1 MTCPQLQAKLNILKS
16 AQALLAQYD
25 ATDTTKAATAEM
37 RTMTEEWEVVLDELA
52 EHFTV
57 SIKQAQA
64 IMDKNIEQGKTHCLG
79 PVELEKAFG
88 IKLDKKD
95 IPKIP
100 FSKEEL
106 ERAAEKG
113 QFLVLRANVD
123 DQGQPL
129 TMKRLRA
136 MMLRRG
142 YDKELDKDGQAKGK
156 ITAGDDYSD
165 VEKWWNDDPIELRWA
180 LVDKEVI
187 AGSTKKDYHEQTKLL
202 KKHITEKYQGMTMP
216 AKYIEAIKEFDAY
229 VKTNFSSKTDAE
241 INVLLRGND
250 WQKYAQDLSELKLND
265 LMRKTPAEES
275 FDEVFYYE
283 LNDER
288 LNERMYNWTKRRYSG
303 GSLVDVGG
311 FDSAGADPSGA
322 SPDYRDGR
330 LGVSSSCS

>member
-1 MTCPQLQAKLNILKS
+1 
-16 AQALLAQYD
+16 
-25 ATDTTKAATAEM
+25 
-37 RTMTEEWEVVLDELA
+37 
-52 EHFTV
+52 
-57 SIKQAQA
+57 
-64 IMDKNIEQGKTHCLG
+64 MDKNIEKGKTHCLG

-100 FSKEEL
+100 FSKAEL
-106 ERAAEKG
+106 ERAAEMG

-142 YDKELDKDGQAKGK
+142 YDKELDKDGNAKGK
-156 ITAGDDYSD
+156 ITFNDDYGD
-165 VEKWWNDDPIELRWA
+165 AEKWWNDDPITLRWA

-187 AGSTKKDYHEQTKLL
+187 AGSTGKDYHEQTRRL
-202 KKHITEKYQGMTMP
+202 KEHITEKYQGMTMP
-216 AKYIEAIKEFDAY
+216 PKYIEAIKEFDAY
-229 VKTNFSSKTDAE
+229 VKVNFGKKTDDE
-241 INVLLRGND
+241 INALLCGND

-275 FDEVFYYE
+275 FDEVFYYQ

-288 LNERMYNWTKRRYSG
+288 LNERIYNWTKRRRSDG
-303 GSLVDVGG
+303 GLVDVGH
-311 FDSAGADPSGA
+311 FVSAGAIVSGWRPGFR
-322 SPDYRDGR
+322 SGD